1 MRVSTLY
8 TDASGT
14 YRIRA
19 DIRENNRSVHII
31 DIIDNEYGGEADWD
45 DFTDDEKGDIK
56 SLLLDEFAEL
66 DKGNEEP
73 YTTGDEESDDEE
85 LPSDY

>member
-19 DIRENNRSVHII
+19 DVRENNRSVHII
-31 DIIDNEYGGEADWD
+31 DIRDNEYDSEADWD
-45 DFTDDEKGDIK
+45 DFSDDEKADIQAEI
-56 SLLLDEFAEL
+56 LDEYDRL
-66 DKGNEEP
+66 DSDTEEE
-73 YTTGDEESDDEE
+73 YDDEE
-85 LPSDY
+85 DEGDDLPEDY